1 MRHKSPKNNIAM
13 SPEITLPKLKQLNYL
28 KRHNPMESKQ
38 TKHQRP
44 QLISYWAMKQK
55 MIHQLPPPLTHIAP
69 IKNNN
74 TPSMEV
80 INCKNLN

>member
-38 TKHQRP
+38 KKTPKTITHKLLGNEAEDDP
-44 QLISYWAMKQK
+44 PTPPTSYTYSTNQE
-55 MIHQLPPPLTHIAP
+55 Q
-69 IKNNN
+69 
-74 TPSMEV
+74 
-80 INCKNLN
+80 